1 MKIPVKIYNT
11 INEALLL
18 QNEENFIRYNDKR
31 IRNAEDRKIDNAF
44 KWLRKYKRKQKL
56 IIK

>member
-1 MKIPVKIYNT
+1 MKIPVKIYDT

-44 KWLRKYKRKQKL
+44 KWLKKHKRKRARRP
-56 IIK
+56 

>member
-1 MKIPVKIYNT
+1 MKIPIKIYDI
-11 INEALLL
+11 INQALLL

-31 IRNAEDRKIDNAF
+31 IRNAEDRKVDNAF
-44 KWLRKYKRKQKL
+44 KWLRKHKRKQKL